1 MVDSGDGPGRKI
13 VNFRLTADGR
23 RLLQE
28 LADKR
33 GIAKSAVIELLIRE
47 EWRRDQEMELKP
59 AA

>member
-1 MVDSGDGPGRKI
+1 MVDSSDGPGRKI
-13 VNFRLTADGR
+13 VNFRLTAEGR

-28 LADKR
+28 LADRR

-47 EWRRDQEMELKP
+47 ESRRDQEMELKP